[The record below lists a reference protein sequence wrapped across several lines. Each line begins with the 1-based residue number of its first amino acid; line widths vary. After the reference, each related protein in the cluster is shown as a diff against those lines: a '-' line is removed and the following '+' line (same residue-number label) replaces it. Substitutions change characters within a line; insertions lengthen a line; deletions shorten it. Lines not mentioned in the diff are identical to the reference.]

1 MVGGPP
7 SHGRQ
12 GPHAFGCSSWPSRW
26 LQEQGKG
33 CRGASS
39 APSTRC
45 GITQRPP
52 VPGACP
58 KLAHPSSLTIVE
70 LSSWPQG
77 AHPEIG
83 CLVSCKDKGAWNILG
98 PPHPRSYPHPLSYLG
113 RRLAGG
119 RGERACLRIC
129 LLAYG
134 PEAQLT
140 TGHSLHLEVT
150 STHPLGPC
158 AGTASL
164 ILSSRS
170 PAPGRGG
177 AGPAQVPI

>member
-1 MVGGPP
+1 MLSDVLLGQVDGWRNRGKAAEEQARPP
-7 SHGRQ
+7 
-12 GPHAFGCSSWPSRW
+12 PPAV
-26 LQEQGKG
+26 
-33 CRGASS
+33 A
-39 APSTRC
+39 
-45 GITQRPP
+45 ITQRPP

-77 AHPEIG
+77 ARPEIG
-83 CLVSCKDKGAWNILG
+83 CLVSCKDKGVWNLLG
-98 PPHPRSYPHPLSYLG
+98 PPHPRSYPQPLSYLG
-113 RRLAGG
+113 RSLAGG
-119 RGERACLRIC
+119 RGERESLRIC